1 MIKESITIIET
12 LEEAEYVLSS
22 FKKSSLKEIVM
33 DVSNMEANNINH
45 LINIIENLG
54 LSFDI
59 IRFDNFVFLKVK
71 KT

>member
-12 LEEAEYVLSS
+12 LEEAEYVLSN
-22 FKKSSLKEIVM
+22 FKKSNLKEIVI

-45 LINIIENLG
+45 LINMIENLN